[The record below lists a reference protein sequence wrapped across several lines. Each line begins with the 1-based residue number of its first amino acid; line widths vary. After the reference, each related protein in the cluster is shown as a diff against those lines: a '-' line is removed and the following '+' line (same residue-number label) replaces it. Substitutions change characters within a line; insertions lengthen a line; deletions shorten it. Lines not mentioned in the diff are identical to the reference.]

1 MNRTPRALL
10 KGASSILSEGGSL
23 TSNGVEYESREAK
36 DAIKGFVKDENKMKV
51 DSVAKVSS
59 EVKEK
64 IDKPSPVSKEPLIIT
79 KKVLQVVDTRSISSV
94 PLRKARSGRT
104 YFEAYLILLNIF
116 LFLGILFTV
125 SSVSFAIYTKQN
137 ELSSSPVLF
146 EDIFDSIS
154 LKFSSVWLNIN
165 FYFAN
170 FNFSETKE
178 FLIQYGSDFIANFS
192 DNATDLFDALNK
204 FIQDLMVNF
213 PVYATDFTNSALDSA
228 AILYDDSISF
238 LTSMFPN

>member
-10 KGASSILSEGGSL
+10 KGASSILTEGGSL

-36 DAIKGFVKDENKMKV
+36 DAIKAFVKDENKTKV
-51 DSVAKVSS
+51 DGVANVSR
-59 EVKEK
+59 EVKES
-64 IDKPSPVSKEPLIIT
+64 IDKPSPVKKEPSIIP
-79 KKVLQVVDTRSISSV
+79 KKVLQVVETRPIPSV
-94 PLRKARSGRT
+94 PLRKTGSGRT
-104 YFEAYLILLNIF
+104 YFEAYLVLLNIF

-137 ELSSSPVLF
+137 ELSSSPLLF
-146 EDIFDSIS
+146 ADIIDSIS
-154 LKFSSVWLNIN
+154 FQLSSVWLSIN

-170 FNFSETKE
+170 FNFSETKQ
-178 FLIQYGSDFIANFS
+178 FLMQYASDFLANFS
-192 DNATDLFDALNK
+192 DNAADLFAAFSK

-213 PVYATDFTNSALDSA
+213 PEYATDFTNSALDSA
-228 AILYDDSISF
+228 AILYDDSMSF